1 MISVFIPVRKGSK
14 RVKNKNIRAIGKY
27 KLGLLEIKLKQLEKL
42 IKINNNKYNFEFIV
56 STDSKIV
63 EEYCKKFNW
72 IKVHKRNKKL
82 SGDHSLQ
89 KLINIVPKICNGNF
103 ILWTHVT
110 SPLFT
115 SKNYMSFLNIFFKK
129 RKLKLASAFSADQI
143 KKFVYSPIQGWVSHN
158 TNKIKWPRSQDLK
171 NLYILN
177 SAALIADKK
186 TFIKDKDRI
195 SKNSLPIISRKI
207 SGFDID
213 TMEDF
218 KKLNYLKIK
227 F

>member
-129 RKLKLASAFSADQI
+129 RKLKLVSAFSADQI
-143 KKFVYSPIQGWVSHN
+143 KKFVYSTEQGWVSHN
-158 TNKIKWPRSQDLK
+158 TNKIRWPRSQDLK

>member
-129 RKLKLASAFSADQI
+129 RKLKFVSAFSADQI
-143 KKFVYSPIQGWVSHN
+143 KKFVYSTEQGWVSHN
-158 TNKIKWPRSQDLK
+158 TNKIRWPRSQDLK

>member
-42 IKINNNKYNFEFIV
+42 IKINNNKYNLEFIV

-129 RKLKLASAFSADQI
+129 RKLKLVSAFSADQI
-143 KKFVYSPIQGWVSHN
+143 KKFVYSPKQGWVSHN

-195 SKNSLPIISRKI
+195 SKNSLPIISKKV

>member
-129 RKLKLASAFSADQI
+129 RKLKLVSAFSADQI
-143 KKFVYSPIQGWVSHN
+143 KKFVYSPKQGWVSHN

-195 SKNSLPIISRKI
+195 SKNSLPIISKKV

>member
-27 KLGLLEIKLKQLEKL
+27 KLGLLEIKLKQLKKL

-129 RKLKLASAFSADQI
+129 RKLKLVSAFSADQI
-143 KKFVYSPIQGWVSHN
+143 KKFVYSTEQGWVSHN

>member
-129 RKLKLASAFSADQI
+129 RKLKLVSAFSADQI
-143 KKFVYSPIQGWVSHN
+143 KKFVYSPKQGWVSHN

-218 KKLNYLKIK
+218 KKLNYIKIK

>member
-14 RVKNKNIRAIGKY
+14 RVKNKNTRAIGRF

-42 IKINNNKYNFEFIV
+42 IKINNNKYNLEFIV

-63 EEYCKKFNW
+63 EEYCKNFDW
-72 IKVHKRNKKL
+72 VKVHKRNKKI

-89 KLINIVPKICNGNF
+89 KLINIIPKICNGNF

-110 SPLFT
+110 SPLFN
-115 SKNYMSFLNIFFKK
+115 SNDYMSFLNIFFKK
-129 RKLKLASAFSADQI
+129 RKLKLSSAFSADQI
-143 KKFVYSPIQGWVSHN
+143 KKFVYSIKQGWVSHN

-177 SAALIADKK
+177 SAALIAGKK
-186 TFIKDKDRI
+186 TFLKDKDRI
-195 SKNSLPIISRKI
+195 SKNSLPIISRKT

-213 TMEDF
+213 SMDDF

>member
-42 IKINNNKYNFEFIV
+42 IKINNNKYNLEFIV

-129 RKLKLASAFSADQI
+129 RKLKLVSAFSADQI
-143 KKFVYSPIQGWVSHN
+143 KKFVYSPKQGWVSHN

>member
-14 RVKNKNIRAIGKY
+14 RVKNKNIRPIGKY

-42 IKINNNKYNFEFIV
+42 IKINNNKYNLEFIV

-129 RKLKLASAFSADQI
+129 RKLKLVSAFSADQI
-143 KKFVYSPIQGWVSHN
+143 KKFVYSPKQGWVSHN

-177 SAALIADKK
+177 SAALIAGKK
-186 TFIKDKDRI
+186 TFLKDKDRI
-195 SKNSLPIISRKI
+195 SKNSLPIISRKT

-213 TMEDF
+213 SMDDF

>member
-129 RKLKLASAFSADQI
+129 RKLKLVSAFSADQI
-143 KKFVYSPIQGWVSHN
+143 KKFVYSPKQGWVSHN

-186 TFIKDKDRI
+186 TFLKDKDRI

>member
-42 IKINNNKYNFEFIV
+42 IKINNNKYNLEFIV

-129 RKLKLASAFSADQI
+129 RKLKLVSAFSADQI
-143 KKFVYSPIQGWVSHN
+143 KKFVYSPKQGWVSHN

-195 SKNSLPIISRKI
+195 SKNSLPIIS
-207 SGFDID
+207 
-213 TMEDF
+213 
-218 KKLNYLKIK
+218 KKHQVSILTLWMILKN
-227 F
+227 

>member
-129 RKLKLASAFSADQI
+129 RKLKLVSAFSADQI
-143 KKFVYSPIQGWVSHN
+143 KKFVYSPKQGWVSHN

-227 F
+227 L

>member
-129 RKLKLASAFSADQI
+129 RKLKLVSAFSADQI
-143 KKFVYSPIQGWVSHN
+143 KKFVYSPKQGWVSHN

>member
-129 RKLKLASAFSADQI
+129 RKLKLVSAFSADQI
-143 KKFVYSPIQGWVSHN
+143 KKFVYSPKQGWVSHN

-195 SKNSLPIISRKI
+195 SKNSLPIISKKV

-227 F
+227 L

>member
-143 KKFVYSPIQGWVSHN
+143 KKFVYSPKQGWVSHN

-186 TFIKDKDRI
+186 TFLKDKDRI

>member
-14 RVKNKNIRAIGKY
+14 RVKNKNTRAIGRF

-42 IKINNNKYNFEFIV
+42 IKINNNKYNLEFIV

-63 EEYCKKFNW
+63 EEYCKNFDW
-72 IKVHKRNKKL
+72 IKVHKRNKKI

-89 KLINIVPKICNGNF
+89 KLINIIPKICNGNF

-110 SPLFT
+110 SPLFN
-115 SKNYMSFLNIFFKK
+115 SNDYMSFLNIFFKK
-129 RKLKLASAFSADQI
+129 RKLKLVSAFSADQI
-143 KKFVYSPIQGWVSHN
+143 KKFVYSPKQGWVSHN

-177 SAALIADKK
+177 SAALIAGKK
-186 TFIKDKDRI
+186 TFLKDKDRI
-195 SKNSLPIISRKI
+195 SKNSLPIISRKT

-213 TMEDF
+213 SMDDF

>member
-14 RVKNKNIRAIGKY
+14 RVKNKNIRPIGKY

-129 RKLKLASAFSADQI
+129 RKLKLVSAFSADQI
-143 KKFVYSPIQGWVSHN
+143 KKFVYSPKQGWVSHN
-158 TNKIKWPRSQDLK
+158 INKIKWPRSQDLK

>member
-129 RKLKLASAFSADQI
+129 RKLKLVSAFSADQI
-143 KKFVYSPIQGWVSHN
+143 KKFVYSPKQGWVSHN

-195 SKNSLPIISRKI
+195 SKNSLPIISGKT